1 MTQNPAMQ
9 ARAVNAWH
17 VNRQVLHAVDVDVP
31 AAGWTCIVGPNG
43 AGKTTLLKVLAGLMP
58 HQGEV
63 SLFNRALTD
72 YPARERAQ
80 QLAWLS
86 QHDVAADDV
95 SVYDLVMLGRL
106 PHQHGWG
113 GASAHDHAVVEQCL
127 HTLTLS
133 EWRERQLGSLSGGE
147 RQRVLLARALAV
159 QAPVLLMDEPIAN
172 VDIPHQADWLQTV
185 KQLTQQQTTVIS
197 VLHDLNLA
205 MRADHVLLM
214 HQGRLVIQAS
224 PDDPLLHQALTDVF
238 ERRMLIHR
246 VADQWVVLP
255 I

>member
-1 MTQNPAMQ
+1 MTQNPALQ

-17 VNRQVLHAVDVDVP
+17 GNRQVLHAVDVDVA

-80 QLAWLS
+80 QLVWLS

-172 VDIPHQADWLQTV
+172 VDVPHLVDWLAMVRAMTAQGQTV
-185 KQLTQQQTTVIS
+185 VS

-205 MRADHVLLM
+205 LRADRVVVMQHGKVLMQAPANDPALRECLQAVFD
-214 HQGRLVIQAS
+214 HRLE
-224 PDDPLLHQALTDVF
+224 F
-238 ERRMLIHR
+238 HR
-246 VADQWVVLP
+246 VQDQWIALP
-255 I
+255 R